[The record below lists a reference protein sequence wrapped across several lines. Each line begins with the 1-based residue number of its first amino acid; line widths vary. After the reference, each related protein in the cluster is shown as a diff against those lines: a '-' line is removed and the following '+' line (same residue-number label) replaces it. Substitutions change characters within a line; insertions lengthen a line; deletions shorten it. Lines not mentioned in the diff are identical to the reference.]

1 MHSHSQKSKSAA
13 LVTGTALLLSGCA
26 SVSLDGRHDLAREIA
41 AGANMQPQT
50 LHAAPFMLSA
60 FVKASAPGAPAHVYI
75 EGDGLAW
82 LSRSQPSLN
91 PTPTDPI
98 ALRLAASDSAP
109 NVIYLAR
116 PCQYSGTVK
125 GGRCDMKYWM
135 GSRYAPEVLRS
146 FNGALD
152 QLKATHAVSGFDLIG
167 FSGGGTMAAILAG
180 QRDDVRSLRSVAG
193 NLDHAEHSR
202 VHDVSQLGNSLN
214 PPQYADQL
222 YRVPQYHFI
231 GGDDDIVPRSI
242 YDAYT
247 RALPAQNCTRY
258 KIVDDVGHDSGW
270 ETVWPELLRITP
282 RCQ

>member
-1 MHSHSQKSKSAA
+1 MHRYTNTSKSAA
-13 LVTGTALLLSGCA
+13 LVTGTALLLVGCA
-26 SVSLDGRHDLAREIA
+26 SVSLDGRYDLARKIA

-50 LHAAPFMLSA
+50 LYAAPFILSA

-98 ALRLAASDSAP
+98 ALRLAAKDSAP

-116 PCQYSGTVK
+116 PCQYSGTAN
-125 GGRCDMKYWM
+125 GERCDMKYWM
-135 GSRYAPEVLRS
+135 GSRYASEVLQS
-146 FNGALD
+146 YNSALD

-167 FSGGGTMAAILAG
+167 FSGGGTMATILAG
-180 QRDDVRSLRSVAG
+180 QRGDIRSLRSVAG
-193 NLDHAEHSR
+193 NLDHIEHSH
-202 VHDVSQLGNSLN
+202 VHGVSLLGNSLN

-222 YRVPQYHFI
+222 ARVPQYHFI

-247 RALPAQNCTRY
+247 RALPAQNCTQY